1 MPPRIGACWRFSSV
15 FECCWRRLPIG
26 GSTSNKPACI
36 LKPIAALFD
45 RTTGITTLQN
55 KTYRRPRL
63 STVRLVIA
71 TGAVVWALIQ
81 TVAKVN
87 HSRLTPSTPDD
98 HRGRLAE
105 VPEAIP
111 VKGLRDVVWRVF
123 HEVFDDRV
131 TLIAAG
137 VTFYLLLALFPALA
151 ALVSLYGLVAD
162 PSTIADHLREL
173 AGVLPPGAFDIFAE
187 QIGALLERRDSTL
200 GITFLA
206 GLGIALWSTHSG
218 TLAIFDAMNV
228 AYGEKEKRGLV
239 RLNLVGLCF
248 TFCAIGAAV
257 AIVSLVA
264 VMPIIL
270 SYLWLDQWTEQLA
283 LLLRWPLLLTVVV
296 VAATCVYRF
305 GPSREPAKL
314 RWMTWGAV
322 LTAVAW
328 FAMSLG
334 FSFYL
339 DNFANYN
346 ATYGT
351 LGALMGFLIW
361 TWLSIAILIVG
372 GELNAELEHQT
383 AVDTTTGA
391 PLPMGARGA
400 YVADTLGA
408 TVESERS

>member
-1 MPPRIGACWRFSSV
+1 MPRGSAPAGV
-15 FECCWRRLPIG
+15 FPMRLSAAG
-26 GSTSNKPACI
+26 GSTSKPACT
-36 LKPIAALFD
+36 LKPVAALFD
-45 RTTGITTLQN
+45 RTTGTTTLQN
-55 KTYRRPRL
+55 KTYSRPRL
-63 STVRLVIA
+63 STVRLMIA
-71 TGAVVWALIQ
+71 TGAVVWAVIQ
-81 TVAKVN
+81 TIAEVN
-87 HSRLTPSTPDD
+87 HSRPTPSPNPDD

-111 VKGLRDVVWRVF
+111 VKGLGDVLWRVF

-173 AGVLPPGAFDIFAE
+173 AGSCLPVPSISSPSRSAHCSNGAT
-187 QIGALLERRDSTL
+187 ALL

-328 FAMSLG
+328 FAHVARL
-334 FSFYL
+334 
-339 DNFANYN
+339 
-346 ATYGT
+346 
-351 LGALMGFLIW
+351 FL
-361 TWLSIAILIVG
+361 LS
-372 GELNAELEHQT
+372 
-383 AVDTTTGA
+383 
-391 PLPMGARGA
+391 R
-400 YVADTLGA
+400 
-408 TVESERS
+408 